1 MTKAKLRKNLLDQ
14 RKNLDELF
22 VQEASI
28 RAQHHL
34 MADDVWKKAQQ
45 VIIYS
50 PIRNEVRTDLLLND
64 IWSSGRT
71 LLLPRCDEELGQMSL
86 VHCEGEHDLEEGTYG
101 ILEPR
106 SHCTVI
112 EYNSPSFTPSL
123 IIVPGVGFDIAG
135 NRLGFGGGYYDRM
148 LHKPAFNHATFV
160 GLAYSFQVVPAL
172 ESDPWDQAMHALCTE
187 EALRWL

>member
-64 IWSSGRT
+64 I
-71 LLLPRCDEELGQMSL
+71 
-86 VHCEGEHDLEEGTYG
+86 
-101 ILEPR
+101 
-106 SHCTVI
+106 
-112 EYNSPSFTPSL
+112 
-123 IIVPGVGFDIAG
+123 
-135 NRLGFGGGYYDRM
+135 
-148 LHKPAFNHATFV
+148 
-160 GLAYSFQVVPAL
+160 
-172 ESDPWDQAMHALCTE
+172 
-187 EALRWL
+187 